1 MDLFQSFRSRNYLWL
16 WLVVVLTNT
25 GSWTFTLAV
34 TWQVYDLTHSSF
46 WSGAMMF
53 ASLMPN
59 VIGAPLAGVLADRF
73 DRRRLVFVSILV
85 ILGVLT
91 ALIAFTRVHALSAI
105 GMFVLT
111 LMFGTASSAMSVTVS
126 TVLPS
131 LVPEEDLYNA
141 YSLQS
146 LGQSGTEFIGPVL
159 ASPLVAAFG
168 VNAAYIFGWLLYGGA
183 LAFLFLLQTPTLI
196 QRENKVVSKH
206 RFLHSLSDGLHYI
219 RRSPT
224 IFTLISLVGFHCALT
239 MSYMGMLPVFV
250 KHELIASPGF
260 YGVLMSMVGLGSILG
275 TLFLAGV
282 RDRKRRGQ
290 LFWASAIL
298 SGLSL
303 SMLGLSHAPAVA
315 IGSMVLIG
323 SSQTLFMTI
332 VIAVIQEVTEEQ
344 VRGRVT
350 SVYYVLAG
358 GLMSVVNWGFGALS
372 MVIPAHVIMIA
383 SGSMFAVVV
392 GVYGISSHSFRQV
405 GHGLAA

>member
-34 TWQVYDLTHSSF
+34 TWQVYGLTHSPF

-59 VIGAPLAGVLADRF
+59 VIGAPIAGVLADRL

-91 ALIAFTRVHALSAI
+91 ALIAFTLVHALSAI

-146 LGQSGTEFIGPVL
+146 LGQSGTEFIGPAL

-168 VNAAYIFGWLLYGGA
+168 VNAAYLFGWLLYGGA

-196 QRENKVVSKH
+196 QRGNRVASKQG
-206 RFLHSLSDGLHYI
+206 FLHSLADGFLYI

-239 MSYMGMLPVFV
+239 MSYMGMLPIFV

-290 LFWASAIL
+290 LFWTSAIL

-303 SMLGLSHAPAVA
+303 SLLGLSHAPAAA

-405 GHGLAA
+405 GQGLAA